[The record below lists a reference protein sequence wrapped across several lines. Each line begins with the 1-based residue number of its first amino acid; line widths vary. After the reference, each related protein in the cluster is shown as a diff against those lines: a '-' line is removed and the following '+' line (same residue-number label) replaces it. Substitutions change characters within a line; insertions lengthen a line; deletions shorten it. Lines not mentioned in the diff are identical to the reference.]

1 MQEILGFEF
10 DDNFTPFSLFNVNQS
25 VSVFVFQLVVAEVT
39 GKEAYLWFTVACG
52 VTAFLCCGATYFFP
66 FREEKANVF
75 GILSIISRQPS
86 RMHTEQRS
94 HIHTEHPS
102 RIHTD
107 KKERVTTDQKSSL
120 YDID

>member
-66 FREEKANVF
+66 FREEKANIF
-75 GILSIISRQPS
+75 SIHSIISRQPS
-86 RMHTEQRS
+86 RMHTEQKQTEQLSRT
-94 HIHTEHPS
+94 HTE
-102 RIHTD
+102 
-107 KKERVTTDQKSSL
+107 KQERVPTDQQISI
-120 YDID
+120 YDVD